1 MLENIDFTLV
11 DWSRG
16 QFALTAMF
24 HWLFVPLTL
33 GLAYIMAYMETM
45 YVKTGDPEW
54 KRITKFWMK
63 LFGINFA
70 IGVATGIILEFE
82 FGTNWSNYS
91 WFVGDIFGAPLAIEG
106 IMAFFLESTFIAVM
120 FFGWDKVSKR
130 FHLTA
135 TWLTAI
141 GASLSAVWILVANA
155 WMQNPVGTFF
165 NPEMARNEMINFW
178 DVFLSETAVNKF
190 VHTITSGFVFA
201 SIFVIGVSSWFLIK
215 KRELLLSKRSIVI
228 ASVFGIISSVVL
240 IGTGDSSAKE
250 IVKTQ
255 PMKFAAMEALYEG
268 QTNAPLIAF
277 GILSGE
283 ETHKN
288 MDADSKSDFLFKI
301 EIPSM
306 LSWMA
311 YGDPDRFVA
320 GMKDLIMG
328 NEEQGIL
335 SYKEKIIRGYE
346 AQQAVRAL
354 KAAQK
359 KDPDGEEAKA
369 LIAKFRDPAFIENNV
384 QYFGYGSFYD
394 PDPKQI
400 EKNAFT
406 MVPPISMT
414 FYAFHIMVILGGLF
428 LGLFA
433 VFLFLAMRDQLHN
446 KKWLLWAAVWTIPLA
461 YVASQAGWIVA
472 EVGRQP
478 WVIQDLMPTMKA
490 VTHIDAGAVITTFFL
505 FAVTFIG
512 LFIAEVKI
520 MVKQIKVGPKKKE
533 DPNNV

>member
-11 DWSRG
+11 NWSRG

-33 GLAYIMAYMETM
+33 GLAYITAYMETL
-45 YVKTGDPEW
+45 YVKTKDPEW

-141 GASLSAVWILVANA
+141 GASLSAIWILVANA
-155 WMQNPVGTFF
+155 WMQNPVGTIF
-165 NPEMARNEMINFW
+165 NPDTARNEMISFW
-178 DVFLSETAVNKF
+178 DIFLSETAVNKF
-190 VHTITSGFVFA
+190 IHTLTSGFVLA
-201 SIFVIGVSSWFLIK
+201 AIFVIGISSWFLIK

-228 ASVFGIISSVVL
+228 ASVFGIISSAIL
-240 IGTGDSSAKE
+240 IITGDSSAKE

-255 PMKFAAMEALYEG
+255 PMKLAAMEALYEG
-268 QTNAPLIAF
+268 QSNAPLVAF
-277 GILSGE
+277 GILGE
-283 ETHKN
+283 EVDHKN
-288 MDADSKSDFLFKI
+288 VDANSKADFAFKI

-306 LSWMA
+306 LSWLA
-311 YGDPDRFVA
+311 YGNADSFVA
-320 GMKDLIMG
+320 GIKDLILG
-328 NEEQGIL
+328 NQKQGIL
-335 SYKEKIIRGYE
+335 SYKEKIKRGYE
-346 AQQAVRAL
+346 AQQALKAL
-354 KAAQK
+354 KKAQK
-359 KDPDGEEAKA
+359 EDPNGEQMKKLKAKFKDPD
-369 LIAKFRDPAFIENNV
+369 FIQNNA
-384 QYFGYGSFYD
+384 QYFGYGNFYD
-394 PDPKQI
+394 PDPKI
-400 EKNAFT
+400 LEKNSFK
-406 MVPPISMT
+406 MVPPISLT
-414 FYAFHIMVILGGLF
+414 FYAFHIMVILGGYFLLF
-428 LGLFA
+428 FIVSLILS
-433 VFLFLAMRDQLHN
+433 MRNQLHN
-446 KKWLLWAAVWTIPLA
+446 KKWLLWVGVWTIPLS
-461 YVASQAGWIVA
+461 YIASQAGWIVA

-478 WVIQDLMPTMKA
+478 WVIQNLMPTMKA
-490 VTHIDAGAVITTFFL
+490 VTKIDVESVMTTFFL

-512 LFIAEVKI
+512 LFIAEIKI
-520 MVKQIKVGPKKKE
+520 MIKQIKVGPQSKE
-533 DPNNV
+533 DGKNV